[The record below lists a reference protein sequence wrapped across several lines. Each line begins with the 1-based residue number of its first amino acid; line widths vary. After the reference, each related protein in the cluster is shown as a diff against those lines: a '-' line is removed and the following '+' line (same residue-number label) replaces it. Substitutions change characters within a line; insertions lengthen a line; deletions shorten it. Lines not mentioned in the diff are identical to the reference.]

1 MDTVNI
7 TLSRE
12 VVEEEPKEQVCSLT
26 IVVPEPDQDDVRMID
41 DSTLDWSRFTYDD
54 EEEKIESVID
64 WTRLLYGNEQII
76 EKYLNKQREHFPP
89 HKYEYLFANV
99 PEEERPILVTA
110 PMEERSDN
118 NNY

>member
-12 VVEEEPKEQVCSLT
+12 VVEEEPREQVCSLT
-26 IVVPEPDQDDVRMID
+26 IEIPEPEQNDVRMID
-41 DSTLDWSRFTYDD
+41 ESSLQWSRFDYS
-54 EEEKIESVID
+54 ESAHASVVD

-76 EKYLNKQREHFPP
+76 EKYLNKQMEHFPQ
-89 HKYEYLFANV
+89 HKYEYLFAGV
-99 PEEERPILVTA
+99 PEEERPILVVA

>member
-1 MDTVNI
+1 MDTINI

-12 VVEEEPKEQVCSLT
+12 VEEEEPREHVSSLT
-26 IVVPEPDQDDVRMID
+26 VEIPQPAQDDVRMID
-41 DSTLDWSRFTYDD
+41 ESSLDWGRFDYS
-54 EEEKIESVID
+54 ESAHNNIVD

-76 EKYLNKQREHFPP
+76 EKYLNKQMDHFPP

-99 PEEERPILVTA
+99 PEEDRPVLVVA
-110 PMEERSDN
+110 PVEERSDL

>member
-26 IVVPEPDQDDVRMID
+26 IEQPEQNDVRMID
-41 DSTLDWSRFTYDD
+41 ESKLEWSRFDYS
-54 EEEKIESVID
+54 ESAHTDNVVD

-76 EKYLNKQREHFPP
+76 EKYLNKQMEHFPQ

-99 PEEERPILVTA
+99 PEEEKPILVVA
-110 PMEERSDN
+110 PVEERSDL